1 MNDYDYSGEK
11 WVTSCEKV
19 INHPR
24 FLLKAG
30 MRGINRNATIPK
42 AIFFMQS
49 NPAQKRHAN
58 DNVKKNPKKFH
69 LASID

>member
-42 AIFFMQS
+42 AIFYAKLKMMI
-49 NPAQKRHAN
+49 PLR
-58 DNVKKNPKKFH
+58 PM
-69 LASID
+69 